1 MDINF
6 CDNCENILYIYSD
19 EESNLYLGCK
29 VCSLKKP
36 YENTKSIYN
45 NEFKIDLSQ
54 TINKNK
60 YLNYDNTLPV
70 IEGNKNIKCPNE
82 ECPKKEYS
90 SVTYIKYDEKEMKYI
105 YTCRHCGQK
114 WKNN

>member
-1 MDINF
+1 MIF
-6 CDNCENILYIYSD
+6 SLLENLLKISWWVS

-36 YENTKSIYN
+36 YKNTQSIYN

-54 TINKNK
+54 TINNNK

-70 IEGNKNIKCPNE
+70 IEGNKNIKWGNVCCFIN
-82 ECPKKEYS
+82 
-90 SVTYIKYDEKEMKYI
+90 
-105 YTCRHCGQK
+105 
-114 WKNN
+114 